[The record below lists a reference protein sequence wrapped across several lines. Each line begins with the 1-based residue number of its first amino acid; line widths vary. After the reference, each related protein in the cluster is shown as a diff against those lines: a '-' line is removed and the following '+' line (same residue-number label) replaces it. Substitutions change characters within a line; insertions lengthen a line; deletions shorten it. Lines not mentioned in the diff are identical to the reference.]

1 MDPTLMA
8 KFQFFSLRG
17 SEKLSIKMVEQD
29 FKEGTHE
36 YSLCCVGRF
45 MWGKPINIKA
55 YRTCGNWDHTVL
67 SYPSLPPNTSREEKD
82 KQEYGFWLVVDT
94 KFHEESELLVNVNL
108 DEAGQIIS
116 IDNIRADCLEKPIPG
131 CRL

>member
-1 MDPTLMA
+1 MA

-55 YRTCGNWDHTVL
+55 YRTVMCQVVGCLDLHIVKFQNRVHQIFFPNKDSPKGPLNVVL
-67 SYPSLPPNTSREEKD
+67 GVLIT
-82 KQEYGFWLVVDT
+82 
-94 KFHEESELLVNVNL
+94 
-108 DEAGQIIS
+108 I
-116 IDNIRADCLEKPIPG
+116 C
-131 CRL
+131 